1 MWNNNASHVPKIVR
15 FCDQFVS
22 PGAIH
27 LDLYWFSVDLLWFLS
42 ESLQILTLS
51 LRSMP
56 LCNKVT
62 SRSKE
67 VTCWVN
73 FNTWLFTRLI
83 ICVRLST
90 SGQKC
95 DQFLFKITAYSN
107 RWIYH
112 LIFGRKFVL
121 FFNYLFYLLI
131 LIFVSTTGF
140 DGCRV
145 KTSNINGHLSLHWS
159 VWGPNCLA
167 IFVGTTA
174 LVKSKLCLQETLVK
188 ETCWGTLLNEKLQH
202 KETRRWPVL
211 NHIFQVTKGVR
222 EGVLK

>member
-1 MWNNNASHVPKIVR
+1 MCAWARRDKSALIRPI
-15 FCDQFVS
+15 
-22 PGAIH
+22 AIQDH
-27 LDLYWFSVDLLWFLS
+27 RIFKQMNISLNIWAQIRSV
-42 ESLQILTLS
+42 
-51 LRSMP
+51 
-56 LCNKVT
+56 
-62 SRSKE
+62 
-67 VTCWVN
+67 
-73 FNTWLFTRLI
+73 
-83 ICVRLST
+83 
-90 SGQKC
+90 
-95 DQFLFKITAYSN
+95 
-107 RWIYH
+107 
-112 LIFGRKFVL
+112 
-121 FFNYLFYLLI
+121 FNYLFYLLI